1 MSDSSLQD
9 DGGGNLKSIWDDPH
23 VVKLPIEHSG
33 QRQWKCLWC
42 NLTFNQWNGTKA
54 VYHLNRVKGYSIKPC
69 SSHSIDEC
77 SKRRYEELMRILEAK
92 RKRISNKR
100 VANMVQFQPS
110 AGDSSNE
117 SSEESVTT
125 PTELVKVGSVWED
138 DKIKKWTD
146 QKGQKFWRC
155 FWCNQRFSQWNA
167 TKTIHHLNRR
177 KGCDIK
183 PCSAE
188 NMDEEHK
195 TRYAS
200 LMVSLEAKR
209 RKKNQKL
216 QCNADQDESDDGGT
230 SSPTNVPL
238 STSITPSSSPLPQYH
253 TSGDSEQY
261 CTVITSSPKS
271 RKKRSRLDMESESE
285 SVPTSRLSLPHTME
299 PNHTTP
305 SSDTNDENESANSQ
319 QLPSDPDTETV
330 VSPPSA
336 GPLNSIWDDN
346 YVIRTRRPTGEKCW
360 KCLWCSRV
368 FSQHNATKA
377 IYHVNQYR
385 GNDIQPC
392 TSRDIDE
399 ERKKQYRGLMEALK
413 NKRKK
418 QKLQRKGK
426 DIFSSFVEKIIEQ
439 HEEEIA
445 NNLVNF
451 IEDQKQ

>member
-1 MSDSSLQD
+1 
-9 DGGGNLKSIWDDPH
+9 
-23 VVKLPIEHSG
+23 
-33 QRQWKCLWC
+33 
-42 NLTFNQWNGTKA
+42 
-54 VYHLNRVKGYSIKPC
+54 
-69 SSHSIDEC
+69 
-77 SKRRYEELMRILEAK
+77 
-92 RKRISNKR
+92 
-100 VANMVQFQPS
+100 MVQFQPS

-183 PCSAE
+183 VRNNLVCGLCASLNAISNGYFFLFLQPCSAE

-216 QCNADQDESDDGGT
+216 QCNVDQDESDDSGT
-230 SSPTNVPL
+230 STPTNVPL

-253 TSGDSEQY
+253 TSRESEQY

-271 RKKRSRLDMESESE
+271 RKKRSRLDMESESD
-285 SVPTSRLSLPHTME
+285 SMPPSRLSLPHTME
-299 PNHTTP
+299 TNHTTP
-305 SSDTNDENESANSQ
+305 SSDTNDENESGNSQ
-319 QLPSDPDTETV
+319 QLPSDLDTETV

-392 TSRDIDE
+392 TSKDIDE

-451 IEDQKQ
+451 IKDQKQ

>member
-1 MSDSSLQD
+1 MSDSSIQD
-9 DGGGNLKSIWDDPH
+9 DVGGNHLKSIWDDPH
-23 VVKLPIEHSG
+23 VEKLPTEDDG

-42 NLTFNQWNGTKA
+42 SLTFNQWNGTKA
-54 VYHLNRVKGYSIKPC
+54 VYHLNQVKGYSIKPC
-69 SSHSIDEC
+69 ASNAIDDD
-77 SKRRYEELMRILEAK
+77 SKRRYSELMKILEAK

-100 VANMVQFQPS
+100 VANMIQYQPS
-110 AGDSSNE
+110 SDSSNE
-117 SSEESVTT
+117 SCEESVAT
-125 PTELVKVGSVWED
+125 PTEMVKVGSVWED
-138 DKIKKWTD
+138 DKIMKWSD

-155 FWCNQRFSQWNA
+155 LWCDQRFSQWNA

-195 TRYAS
+195 IRYAS

-209 RKKNQKL
+209 RKKTKKL
-216 QCNADQDESDDGGT
+216 QCNVEQDDSDEYTT
-230 SSPTNVPL
+230 SAAPLPPL
-238 STSITPSSSPLPQYH
+238 STSITPSSSPRPRY
-253 TSGDSEQY
+253 TSGESGQY
-261 CTVITSSPKS
+261 CTPITSSSSKKIQK
-271 RKKRSRLDMESESE
+271 KKRSRKDMESEPTPPSGRVI
-285 SVPTSRLSLPHTME
+285 SLPTSAESTA
-299 PNHTTP
+299 
-305 SSDTNDENESANSQ
+305 DEDEGDNTQEM
-319 QLPSDPDTETV
+319 PSDLDTKPV
-330 VSPPSA
+330 VSPPSI

-360 KCLWCSRV
+360 KCLWCNRV

-392 TSRDIDE
+392 TSKDIDE
-399 ERKKQYRGLMEALK
+399 ERKKQYKGLMEALK

-439 HEEEIA
+439 HEEEVA
-445 NNLVNF
+445 NKLVNF
-451 IEDQKQ
+451 IEQ